1 MRMENDDKDAALIE
15 KIFDAEKGKVGA
27 LQIKMFLENDYGII
41 MNHKKIRRLMKK
53 YHLTA
58 TIRQAKPYRHMLKAT
73 KAHSTCKNLLG
84 RAFNQNEPG
93 KVYLTDITYIYYGNG
108 QKAYLSCVKDSTTK
122 EIITYVVSRSLKMD
136 IVYSTLKQLN
146 ETVELFHPEAMIHS
160 DQGVHYTHPEFQNR
174 VKQLGL
180 RQSMSRRGNCW
191 DNAPMESFF
200 GHFKDMVDHKA
211 CPSFE
216 ALKHAVGNY
225 INKYNNERYQWG
237 LKKMTPVQYRGHLL
251 AA

>member
-1 MRMENDDKDAALIE
+1 
-15 KIFDAEKGKVGA
+15 
-27 LQIKMFLENDYGII
+27 
-41 MNHKKIRRLMKK
+41 
-53 YHLTA
+53 
-58 TIRQAKPYRHMLKAT
+58 
-73 KAHSTCKNLLG
+73 
-84 RAFNQNEPG
+84 
-93 KVYLTDITYIYYGNG
+93 
-108 QKAYLSCVKDSTTK
+108 
-122 EIITYVVSRSLKMD
+122 MD

-180 RQSMSRRGNCW
+180 RQFMSRRGNCW

-211 CPSFE
+211 CQSFKE
-216 ALKHAVGNY
+216 LKHTVGNY